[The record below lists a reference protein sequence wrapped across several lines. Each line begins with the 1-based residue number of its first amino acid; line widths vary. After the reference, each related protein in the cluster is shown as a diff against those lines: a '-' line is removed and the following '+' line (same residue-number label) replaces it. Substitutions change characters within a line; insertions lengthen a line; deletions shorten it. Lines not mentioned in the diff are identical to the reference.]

1 MSRVVEEAARLM
13 SRYVPRQAQR
23 ATTRYE
29 AATRMAQIL
38 AGAGFLINDSPT
50 WVRDLAVEIGDLI
63 DTPDFMLRPDEN
75 AQTIAMVQDVLERA
89 LTRAPVLSDADRA
102 VLDAAEAETK
112 AEQDFMDLPDSA
124 DYDNADWA
132 ENQCRAWLDIV
143 EAARETRR
151 AAVRVRRE
159 TSDGAA

>member
-102 VLDAAEAETK
+102 VLDAAEAEIT
-112 AEQDFMDLPDSA
+112 AMDL
-124 DYDNADWA
+124 
-132 ENQCRAWLDIV
+132 
-143 EAARETRR
+143 AREHRCSKGTGDAWTAAEDARE
-151 AAVRVRRE
+151 AAVRARRE
-159 TSDGAA
+159 TQRPLREGVPPHLRDAI